1 MNVEEILCCFKNVT
15 GSFPTEALNL
25 ALAKQEEI
33 TPYLLEILKN
43 IISSPD
49 SFELDRMDHIFSLYL
64 LSKFREKKAFPF
76 IIAFASLSSNK
87 LEELFGDCITE
98 GVPRFIISTFNGDL
112 LSIKK
117 VIENEKNDKWYRG
130 VGLRSLLGLFAL
142 GFTQRDELINYFRS
156 LFYSKHIDD
165 MNFASHLVN
174 VCSDF
179 YPEELKNEINML
191 FGANKVDT
199 DIINKEWVE
208 DVLRETKEKCLSK
221 YIYNN
226 HICQPIDD
234 VEAEMCWMSAFTE
247 FKSMY
252 DVPDYFMPE
261 IAVAYTR
268 SAPKIGRNDPCFC
281 GSGKK
286 FKKCCLH

>member
-33 TPYLLEILKN
+33 TPYLLEILGN
-43 IISSPD
+43 IISNPD
-49 SFELDRMDHIFSLYL
+49 SFCLDRMDHIFSLYL
-64 LSKFREKKAFPF
+64 LSKFREGKAFPF
-76 IIAFASLSSNK
+76 VIAFASLPSNN
-87 LEELFGDCITE
+87 LEDLFGDCITE
-98 GVPRFIISTFNGDL
+98 GVPRFIISTFNGDI

-117 VIENEKNDKWYRG
+117 VIENEKNDEWYREAS
-130 VGLRSLLGLFAL
+130 LRSLLGLFAL
-142 GFTQRDELINYFRS
+142 GFIQRDELINYFRS
-156 LFYSKHIDD
+156 LFYSKYIND
-165 MNFASHLVN
+165 MSFASSLVE
-174 VCSDF
+174 VCCDI

-191 FGANKVDT
+191 FDANKIDAVIVD
-199 DIINKEWVE
+199 KAWVKG
-208 DVLRETKEKCLSK
+208 VLKGTKEECLSK

-234 VEAEMCWMSAFTE
+234 VEAEMCWMSAFVD
-247 FKSMY
+247 FKLMH
-252 DVPDYFMPE
+252 DAPDYFMPE
-261 IAVAYTR
+261 IAVTYTR
-268 SAPKIGRNDPCFC
+268 SGPKIGRNDPCHC